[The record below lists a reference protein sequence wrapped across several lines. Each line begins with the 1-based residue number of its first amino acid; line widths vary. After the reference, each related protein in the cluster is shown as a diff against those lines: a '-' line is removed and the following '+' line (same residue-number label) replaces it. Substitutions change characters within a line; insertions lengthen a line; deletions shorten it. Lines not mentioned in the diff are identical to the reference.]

1 MYQYNTPGIDL
12 SGWPVVAE
20 VGSGDLRRKK
30 RPAFAVRRP
39 VSPSKG
45 GTDLDPGV
53 PQPPDLES
61 VNGRTGLPDAKST
74 APAAGSARP
83 PEPRRHTRVSDHD
96 RLREYIGGLER
107 PCLLRR
113 HGNSTASAIPGRVS
127 WRRSRS
133 AKPDQAPGITRM
145 SGHRRSDSSA
155 VTRMSSCT
163 TAVAAMKRSA
173 GSS

>member
-1 MYQYNTPGIDL
+1 MACSGRTQVGRPSEEEAARVRRQEAREPFERGNGSGYRNSPTARPGIRQ
-12 SGWPVVAE
+12 WQN
-20 VGSGDLRRKK
+20 
-30 RPAFAVRRP
+30 
-39 VSPSKG
+39 
-45 GTDLDPGV
+45 GTTRC
-53 PQPPDLES
+53 EF
-61 VNGRTGLPDAKST
+61 GRTCRRISATSGAST
-74 APAAGSARP
+74 TYP
-83 PEPRRHTRVSDHD
+83 VSDHD